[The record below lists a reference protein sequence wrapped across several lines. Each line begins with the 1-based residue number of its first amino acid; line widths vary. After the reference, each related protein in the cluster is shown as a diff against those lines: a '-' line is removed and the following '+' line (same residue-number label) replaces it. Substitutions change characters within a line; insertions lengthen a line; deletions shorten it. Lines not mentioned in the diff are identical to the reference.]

1 MNEPSLNSTTWFN
14 EYLLPHEPV
23 LRAWL
28 KSHFGDQIDE
38 HDVLQEAYLRV
49 LRTYREKRIRAPK
62 AFLFATAR
70 NIALNAVR
78 ASSVRGEHYAVSLE
92 DFDIIDDEEDFR
104 EKIGRHQELEKL
116 TEAIQALPRRCRQ
129 IFTLCKVYG
138 MTPNEI
144 AKELDMSVQT
154 IYTQLT
160 IGVSKCAQFMRRER
174 NLELS

>member
-1 MNEPSLNSTTWFN
+1 M
-14 EYLLPHEPV
+14 

-28 KSHFGDQIDE
+28 RSRFGDSIDE

-49 LRTYREKRIRAPK
+49 LKIYQQKSIRAPK

-78 ASSVRGEHYAVSLE
+78 ASSVRGERTSISV
-92 DFDIIDDEEDFR
+92 DDCDIIDDEEDLR
-104 EKIGRHQELEKL
+104 ETIARNQELEKL

-138 MTPNEI
+138 MSPNEI

-160 IGVSKCAQFMRRER
+160 IGIDKCAQFMKRDRK
-174 NLELS
+174 LDMP

>member
-1 MNEPSLNSTTWFN
+1 MNEPSLDSKEWFT
-14 EYLLPHEPV
+14 EYLLPHEPM

-28 KSHFGDQIDE
+28 KSHFGDRIDE
-38 HDVLQEAYLRV
+38 HDVLQEAYFRV
-49 LRTYREKRIRAPK
+49 LRTYREKPIRAPK

-70 NIALNAVR
+70 NIALNAMR
-78 ASSVRGEHYAVSLE
+78 ASSVRGERYSVSLD

-104 EKIGRHQELEKL
+104 EKITRNQELEKL
-116 TEAIQALPRRCRQ
+116 TEAIQSLPRRCRQ

-154 IYTQLT
+154 IYTQLA
-160 IGVSKCAQFMRRER
+160 IGLNKCTQFMKRER
-174 NLELS
+174 NLDLP